1 MVLRV
6 FIWSLQNIHEQIT
19 PEMITEGNA
28 TTSMD
33 IEIIDE
39 GQQNDNEEFFSAKKS
54 TRVSK
59 EDKIK

>member
-1 MVLRV
+1 M
-6 FIWSLQNIHEQIT
+6 IIANIHEQIT

-54 TRVSK
+54 IKGRQ
-59 EDKIK
+59 DKMRLI